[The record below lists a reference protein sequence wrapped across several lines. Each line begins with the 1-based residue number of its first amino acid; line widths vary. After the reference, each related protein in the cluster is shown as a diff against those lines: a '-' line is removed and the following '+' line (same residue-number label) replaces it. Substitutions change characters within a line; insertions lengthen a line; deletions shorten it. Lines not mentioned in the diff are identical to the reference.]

1 MEVIESNW
9 DELLNDS
16 LGYTVDTLG
25 HPESI
30 TALHA
35 YDLELSSGL
44 WGAQS
49 VENPSV
55 LISDF

>member
-1 MEVIESNW
+1 MEGIDSNW
-9 DELLNDS
+9 DDLLHDS
-16 LGYTVDTLG
+16 LQYTVDTLG

-49 VENPSV
+49 VGNSSV
-55 LISDF
+55 